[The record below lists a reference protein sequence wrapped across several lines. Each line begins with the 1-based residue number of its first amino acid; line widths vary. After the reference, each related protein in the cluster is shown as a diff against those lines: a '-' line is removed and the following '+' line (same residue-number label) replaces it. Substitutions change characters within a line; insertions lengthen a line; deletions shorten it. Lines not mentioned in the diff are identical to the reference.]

1 MFRSISSLCIC
12 VNGAPY
18 AESAYLCFV
27 HNIGPFAGAC
37 ICEYETWGFFSQS
50 CLFNFFLYQFNSSR
64 FMQQRRLYANYV
76 GQSLVHV
83 TTVTPHSVFVVV
95 VVVFFFFNCL
105 LYSI

>member
-1 MFRSISSLCIC
+1 MRVF
-12 VNGAPY
+12 VNMKHGA
-18 AESAYLCFV
+18 
-27 HNIGPFAGAC
+27 
-37 ICEYETWGFFSQS
+37 FFSQS

-95 VVVFFFFNCL
+95 VVVVVFFF
-105 LYSI
+105 

>member
-1 MFRSISSLCIC
+1 MLVRVF
-12 VNGAPY
+12 VNMKHGA
-18 AESAYLCFV
+18 
-27 HNIGPFAGAC
+27 
-37 ICEYETWGFFSQS
+37 FFSQS

-95 VVVFFFFNCL
+95 VVVVFFFNCL